1 LMEDSAGLES
11 QLVES
16 IGAIG
21 TIKRFGLEH
30 FANIKTE
37 QRFIRLMQNAYR
49 SSLNSLWISD
59 AGSLTS
65 GTFTILL
72 LWIGAGFVLDTYLSP
87 GQLLSFYAIIGYFTG
102 PVTGLIGMN
111 RTMQDAV
118 IAADRLFEIMDL
130 EQEETLE
137 KVELLPEMTGD
148 IQFSAVHFR
157 YGASNT
163 VFHQL
168 DLHIP
173 RGKVTAI

>member
-1 LMEDSAGLES
+1 
-11 QLVES
+11 
-16 IGAIG
+16 
-21 TIKRFGLEH
+21 
-30 FANIKTE
+30 
-37 QRFIRLMQNAYR
+37 
-49 SSLNSLWISD
+49 
-59 AGSLTS
+59 
-65 GTFTILL
+65 
-72 LWIGAGFVLDTYLSP
+72 P

-173 RGKVTAI
+173 RGKVTAIVGESGSGKTTLLSLLQGIYPLQGGSITIGNFDIRYLKHESLRRMVSVVPQQIDLFDGNIIDNIAVGEMQPDIKRVILVCAE